1 MNRTSIRVA
10 LIAAGIALCGG
21 PAFAE
26 KQATDLGKSEYE
38 TNCAVCH
45 GADGKGK
52 GLMEHLLRTSPP
64 DLTVLAKNNNG
75 VFPTARLY
83 EVIEGIGVPSHGS
96 REMPI
101 WGREYQA
108 EAAQRYHEAHGQY
121 DAQALVRA
129 RILLLIDYIGRM
141 QVH

>member
-1 MNRTSIRVA
+1 MSRATIRVA
-10 LIAAGIALCGG
+10 LLAAGISLYGG
-21 PAFAE
+21 TVFAE
-26 KQATDLGKSEYE
+26 QRPTDLGKIEYE

-45 GADGKGK
+45 GADGKGN
-52 GLMEHLLRTSPP
+52 GLMTNVLRHRPP
-64 DLTVLAKNNNG
+64 DLTVLAKNNKG
-75 VFPTARLY
+75 VFPTAQLY
-83 EVIEGIGVPSHGS
+83 EVIEGVGVPSHGS

-101 WGREYQA
+101 WGMEYRA
-108 EAAQRYHEAHGQY
+108 EAGERYLEGRGHY